1 MIEITKKEAI
11 KLHDLCP
18 EYVHRTAHRRHYYYT
33 VCRKSLRLLTKV
45 RQELGIS
52 KERPSKRGYNPKYG
66 KSQETA

>member
-11 KLHDLCP
+11 KLHEICP

-33 VCRKSLRLLTKV
+33 CCRKSLKLLSKV

-52 KERPSKRGYNPKYG
+52 KEPTTKRGYKPRHGRSK
-66 KSQETA
+66 ETA